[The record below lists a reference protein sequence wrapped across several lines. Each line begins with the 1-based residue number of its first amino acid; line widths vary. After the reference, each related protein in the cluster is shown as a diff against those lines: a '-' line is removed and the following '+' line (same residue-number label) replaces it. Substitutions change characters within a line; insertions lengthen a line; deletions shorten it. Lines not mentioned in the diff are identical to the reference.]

1 MRRRNFLMSTSA
13 VACPLCIG
21 LAGRRAFGS
30 EEAPHW
36 SYSGEE
42 GPGRWGSLSP
52 DYAACSGGAEQSPID
67 LAGAIQAE
75 MSPADIAWQPM
86 SQFGVVNNGHTIQVN
101 VPEGNRTTV
110 LGKDFGMLQ
119 FHFHHDSEHTLNGQ
133 RFPLEAHF
141 VHRAAD
147 SSLSVVGVLFEEGAE
162 NAALSTVWGAMPTA
176 PGEVDIDGQPVD
188 PNAMLPEA
196 RSAYLYYGSLTTPPC
211 SEVVT
216 WVVMSAPMTASAGQI
231 ADFAALYNA
240 NFRPL
245 QPLNRRL
252 LLLGG

>member
-1 MRRRNFLMSTSA
+1 MRRRDFLMSTSA
-13 VACPLCIG
+13 VACPLCVG
-21 LAGRRAFGS
+21 LASHRAFGS
-30 EEAPHW
+30 EESPHW
-36 SYSGEE
+36 SYSGDE
-42 GPGRWGSLSP
+42 GPGHWGSLSP

-75 MSPADIAWQPM
+75 IAPADIAWRAM
-86 SQFGVVNNGHTIQVN
+86 SQYGVVNNGHTIQVN

-110 LGKDFGMLQ
+110 LGKDYAMLQ
-119 FHFHHDSEHTLNGQ
+119 FHFHHASEHTMDGQ
-133 RFPLEAHF
+133 HFPLEAHF

-147 SSLSVVGVLFEEGAE
+147 GSLSVIGVLFAQGAE
-162 NAALSTVWGAMPTA
+162 NAALSTVWSVMPTA
-176 PGEVDIDGQPVD
+176 PGDVNVDGRPVD
-188 PNAMLPEA
+188 PIGMLPEA

-216 WVVMSAPMTASAGQI
+216 WVVMSTPITASAGQI
-231 ADFAALYNA
+231 AEFDAVYRA
-240 NFRPL
+240 NYRPV